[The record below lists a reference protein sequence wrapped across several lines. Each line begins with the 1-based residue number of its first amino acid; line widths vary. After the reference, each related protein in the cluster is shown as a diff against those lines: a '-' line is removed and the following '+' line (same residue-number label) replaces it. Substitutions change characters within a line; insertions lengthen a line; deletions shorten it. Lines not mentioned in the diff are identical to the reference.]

1 MLQAAQLLS
10 QAASHAAAAGSP
22 PAAQLQ
28 GTPGP
33 LSFMLAQGL
42 VIQGPIHQPPPA
54 SQGQQPQMDPSAELV
69 LLLQAQIHQDQTDAK
84 IYIKFLSRM
93 TVRTICLAN
102 YIFSVWVVERGGR
115 SLSCG
120 SDGACSG
127 MLRAVL

>member
-1 MLQAAQLLS
+1 MLQAAQLLF
-10 QAASHAAAAGSP
+10 QAASHAPAAGSP

-42 VIQGPIHQPPPA
+42 VIQGPIHQPSPP

-69 LLLQAQIHQDQTDAK
+69 LLLQAQIHQDQKDAQ
-84 IYIKFLSRM
+84 IYIKFLGRM
-93 TVRTICLAN
+93 TVRTMCLAKYLVSAG
-102 YIFSVWVVERGGR
+102 YIC

-120 SDGACSG
+120 SDDACSVV
-127 MLRAVL
+127 LSAVL